1 MIQRGFNNTFYYV
14 ETEQAQA
21 SAAIYQF
28 KCDDYGRYANSKK
41 IHEVSNGKVLALEL
55 DADHMLKNQDRSIN
69 GVNIYEEKIVLNEL
83 FLLDEKLQMTQLK

>member
-1 MIQRGFNNTFYYV
+1 MQPVMIQKAFNNTFYYV

-28 KCDDYGRYANSKK
+28 KCEFIDGGINVNSKK

-55 DADHMLKNQDRSIN
+55 DADHMLKNQDRA
-69 GVNIYEEKIVLNEL
+69 IYSVG
-83 FLLDEKLQMTQLK
+83 FY